1 MYSVLA
7 KPDGMQP
14 AFVLTIVIDL
24 WLSLYSLNI
33 YCHLSQQRMGK
44 PKVRKSSSSSPKKD
58 GKEGEINGEVLTKFF
73 KG

>member
-44 PKVRKSSSSSPKKD
+44 PKARKSSTS
-58 GKEGEINGEVLTKFF
+58 GKEGGINGEVMTKFF